1 LNDRQRCLLHSNQKE
16 TLINTIKWIKSHE
29 DVQELEDA
37 LVSQD
42 VEDVPRRRVDDRQ
55 PVNLILQQG
64 VDGVKQTEGT
74 KLTIKAGMRT
84 RVEVVLASEAPLV
97 V

>member
-1 LNDRQRCLLHSNQKE
+1 M
-16 TLINTIKWIKSHE
+16 
-29 DVQELEDA
+29 QELEDA